1 MEAMVYDCTLEASAI
16 RHART
21 CDGELSLPE
30 SRPGTRENIQT
41 INNLNLDE
49 NAAADQAMTIWWSEL
64 ARSGI
69 RSDMLFDSATRYR
82 TTNIVTH
89 WSKMAWHDNVRL
101 GCAIQR
107 CRGND
112 VGEYIYNVA
121 AVCSACP
128 SGTICND
135 ATALCVRRP

>member
-1 MEAMVYDCTLEASAI
+1 SSLAKGTGAQRNGPSGPAPPASNMEAMVYDCTLEASAI
-16 RHART
+16 RHARA

-30 SRPGTRENIQT
+30 TRPGTRENIQT

-64 ARSGI
+64 ARSGV

-89 WSKMAWHDNVRL
+89 WSKVR
-101 GCAIQR
+101 
-107 CRGND
+107 
-112 VGEYIYNVA
+112 
-121 AVCSACP
+121 
-128 SGTICND
+128 
-135 ATALCVRRP
+135 